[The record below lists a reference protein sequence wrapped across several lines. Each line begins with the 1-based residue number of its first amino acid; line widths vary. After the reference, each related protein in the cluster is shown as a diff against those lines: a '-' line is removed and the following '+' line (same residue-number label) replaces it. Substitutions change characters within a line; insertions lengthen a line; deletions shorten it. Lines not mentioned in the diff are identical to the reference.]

1 MKREA
6 IYNMSFEWNLNG
18 IFSNN
23 ILNRTNAISMQF
35 VEVMFTIF
43 FAILDSIHK
52 PMEFL
57 FTIHQKH

>member
-1 MKREA
+1 
-6 IYNMSFEWNLNG
+6 
-18 IFSNN
+18 
-23 ILNRTNAISMQF
+23 MQF